1 MEIMGTDGQRVPT
14 PEEREANQ
22 AMQKIMPRWLNN
34 VLVMTCTAMTTVL
47 MMIILVLRAKHFK
60 MKALVSMLAIQS
72 LPPPVEVVNFTAA
85 MTSILVAPAPAIGT
99 KVVCAYPVALI
110 WQNILGYLVLAYAI
124 TQCFRPITWCKGYQY
139 NKKCAL
145 CIYIFVY
152 DEDHERY
159 SPLKIK

>member
-1 MEIMGTDGQRVPT
+1 METMGTDGQRVPT
-14 PEEREANQ
+14 PEEKEANQ

-85 MTSILVAPAPAIGT
+85 MASILVAPAPAIRT
-99 KVVCAYPVALI
+99 KVVCAYPVA
-110 WQNILGYLVLAYAI
+110 
-124 TQCFRPITWCKGYQY
+124 
-139 NKKCAL
+139 
-145 CIYIFVY
+145 
-152 DEDHERY
+152 
-159 SPLKIK
+159 

>member
-1 MEIMGTDGQRVPT
+1 METMGTDGQRVPT

-22 AMQKIMPRWLNN
+22 AMQKIMPKWLN

-85 MTSILVAPAPAIGT
+85 IASI
-99 KVVCAYPVALI
+99 
-110 WQNILGYLVLAYAI
+110 
-124 TQCFRPITWCKGYQY
+124 
-139 NKKCAL
+139 
-145 CIYIFVY
+145 
-152 DEDHERY
+152 
-159 SPLKIK
+159 

>member
-1 MEIMGTDGQRVPT
+1 
-14 PEEREANQ
+14 
-22 AMQKIMPRWLNN
+22 
-34 VLVMTCTAMTTVL
+34 
-47 MMIILVLRAKHFK
+47 
-60 MKALVSMLAIQS
+60 MLAIQS
-72 LPPPVEVVNFTAA
+72 LPPPEEVVNFTAA

-110 WQNILGYLVLAYAI
+110 WQNILGYLVLACAI